1 MATKPPQEEPAL
13 DKNNPDSIY
22 NWLRFKVSSPSFRNI
37 IKDFIDDNCISFVDV
52 DENSFQQGQLF
63 NEFNQL
69 LENLLSDLLI
79 EGCIT
84 QEQFL
89 VAAERGLSDDKYK
102 KYFEQIL
109 NFSDYTY
116 FKKVMTKRNYQL
128 IKRVEEQMDQQKKE
142 EQKKKEEELK
152 KQAEMENQKNKT
164 ITGKEKEEEEN
175 RKLLNQLL
183 YKEEEE
189 ELQRAIQQ
197 SIQMEEEKK
206 KIAIIE
212 DEELQ
217 RALKRSLVDA
227 VRAPPENNEEKKK
240 EKEIKQ
246 EPKKEE
252 KPIEPKKQEFK
263 IEKNNMFNFSEEK
276 PITSV
281 NTPLTKNEF
290 ESKEEK
296 PFKPSYIISASKGTE
311 FQIEGKKAEF
321 GISNTNQNKKTEFEI
336 EKRKND
342 FEISAPK
349 IPNPYTR
356 PAPTPAQPKQ
366 TVKIENS
373 HVTEELIDDTP
384 EIKKEEKKDYKPTL
398 IEIEKKKAEIKEK
411 KNIIIEN
418 KDDNKKENKKSF
430 NLLQFEENPKEE
442 NIVMA
447 KEIKRE
453 KASDIIK
460 NSLNQ
465 NKIDDENDDGGLLID
480 EDEGEDINNI
490 QNAPKTNTFID
501 KKKDINLGKIKLGKD
516 GGNFLNNFGGVKNYE
531 KGGINKMENIMK
543 GEQHKSVLNNQDY
556 DEDYLDKIKEVE
568 NEKQA
573 RLKEYM
579 EQLLKMKKE
588 KRENKAKEVLSP
600 EELAKL
606 ESKKKLAEKL
616 KAKRK

>member
-1 MATKPPQEEPAL
+1 MTTKPPQEEPVL

-22 NWLRFKVSSPSFRNI
+22 NWLCFKVSSPSFRNI

-69 LENLLSDLLI
+69 LENLLNDLLF

-102 KYFEQIL
+102 KYFDQIL
-109 NFSDYTY
+109 NFSDYNF
-116 FKKVMTKRNYQL
+116 FKKIMTKRNYQL
-128 IKRVEEQMDQQKKE
+128 IKRAEEQMDQEKKE

-189 ELQRAIQQ
+189 ELQKAIQQ

-227 VRAPPENNEEKKK
+227 VRAPPEKNEEKKK

-246 EPKKEE
+246 EPKNEE
-252 KPIEPKKQEFK
+252 KPIAPKKQEFK
-263 IEKNNMFNFSEEK
+263 IEKNNTFNFSEEK
-276 PITSV
+276 PITSI
-281 NTPLTKNEF
+281 NAPLTKNEF

-321 GISNTNQNKKTEFEI
+321 GVSNTNQNKKTEFEI
-336 EKRKND
+336 DQRKND

-349 IPNPYTR
+349 IPNPYAR

-398 IEIEKKKAEIKEK
+398 IEIEKKKSEIKEK

-480 EDEGEDINNI
+480 DDEGEDLNNNM

-516 GGNFLNNFGGVKNYE
+516 GGNFLNNFGGMKNYE

-543 GEQHKSVLNNQDY
+543 GEQHQSVVNNQD

-606 ESKKKLAEKL
+606 ESKKRLAEKL